1 MLEIIIPGR
10 EIPKW
15 FNHECTGHE
24 LNIQVPSCGCDDLIR
39 IALCIVFEPNG
50 CYQHPKEY
58 QFSCSFNEI
67 EEYDLY
73 NSILSK
79 NCGII
84 VSHHLWLLYLSN
96 NYVSRYMNSSW
107 GRIFSQIDANG
118 FCQLKIK
125 VESWSLKVEKIGAC
139 LVYEQDMEDPNQT
152 MAQCSNNSRKLS
164 EDLGV
169 LQHDLYVSAAESIR
183 KKRNH
188 DEGDGAEPSGECYN
202 IEEPQPKRIQ
212 TLEGFLAD
220 FEGSSENDLEG

>member
-1 MLEIIIPGR
+1 MIVTCFRSLSLSLSARSSKLYVCIFQGQSGRLLGMLEIIIPRR

-39 IALCIVFEPNG
+39 IALCVVFEPNG

-58 QFSCSFNEI
+58 RFSCSFNEI

-73 NSILSK
+73 NSIVST

-118 FCQLKIK
+118 FRQLKIK
-125 VESWSLKVEKIGAC
+125 VESWSLKVEMQARHGRSQSKFGRVQQQQQEA
-139 LVYEQDMEDPNQT
+139 L
-152 MAQCSNNSRKLS
+152 
-164 EDLGV
+164 
-169 LQHDLYVSAAESIR
+169 
-183 KKRNH
+183 
-188 DEGDGAEPSGECYN
+188 
-202 IEEPQPKRIQ
+202 
-212 TLEGFLAD
+212 
-220 FEGSSENDLEG
+220 